1 MKRTFLSIII
11 SVLAVLGLSAQPVI
25 KKVQVALIPDHADA
39 LYKVGEQAK
48 FKVIAMDCGI
58 ALNDVTIDYEVS
70 EDLMPAHLKKSI
82 TLKGYEGSINAGTM
96 KEPGYLRVKA
106 IVKHEGSTYTS
117 YSTVGFDTDKLMPL
131 VKMPA
136 DFEAYWTNQLK
147 TLDKV
152 DLAPKM
158 ERIAERCTDKVE
170 VYHISY
176 GNVGRTR
183 MYGVLTMPKKEGK
196 YPAILRVPGA
206 GVHAMSGNVAWA
218 AKGAIVLEIGIHGIP
233 VIMEGSVYSDLANGV
248 LSSYFVDGIENRD
261 SYFYRRVFLGCVHA
275 VDFLLA
281 LPNSNGKVG
290 VMGGSQGGMLAMAT
304 SYLDKRIS
312 ATGVYFPAFCDQEAY
327 MHGRTGGWPHFFKNK
342 ENWKKE
348 YLETIRY
355 YDASN
360 FAKGLKAPVYY
371 AFGYN
376 DLTCGPTTSQA
387 TYNAIPAPKTLVI
400 GENQGHWLFPELFS
414 GMWEWM
420 IEELTK

>member
-1 MKRTFLSIII
+1 MKRKL
-11 SVLAVLGLSAQPVI
+11 LAIFMALMAVVMVSAQPVI
-25 KKVQVALIPDHADA
+25 KKVQVALVPDHADA

-58 ALNDVTIDYEVS
+58 ALNDVTINYEVS
-70 EDLMPAHLKKSI
+70 EDLMPAHLKKSV
-82 TLKGYEGSINAGTM
+82 TLKGFEGNFNAGTM
-96 KEPGYLRVKA
+96 KNPGYLRVKA
-106 IVKHEGSTYTS
+106 TVKHEGSTYVS

-131 VKMPA
+131 VKMPS
-136 DFEAYWTNQLK
+136 DFEEFWATQLK
-147 TLDKV
+147 SLEKV
-152 DLAPKM
+152 ELAPKM
-158 ERIAERCTDKVE
+158 ERIEERCTDKVD

-176 GNVGRTR
+176 GNINRTR

-218 AKGAIVLEIGIHGIP
+218 AKGAIILEIGIHGIP

-248 LSSYFVDGIENRD
+248 LSSYFIDGIENRD
-261 SYFYRRVFLGCVHA
+261 SYFYRRVFLGCVKA
-275 VDFLLA
+275 VDFLLS

-290 VMGGSQGGMLAMAT
+290 VMGGSQGGMLSIAT
-304 SYLDKRIS
+304 SWLDKRIS
-312 ATGVYFPAFCDQEAY
+312 ATGIYFPAFCDQEAY
-327 MHGRTGGWPHFFKNK
+327 MHGRTGGWPHFFKKK
-342 ENWKKE
+342 ENCKKE

-355 YDASN
+355 YDAAN

-376 DLTCGPTTSQA
+376 DITCGPTTSQA

-400 GENQGHWLFPELFS
+400 GENEGHWLFPEHFS

-420 IEELTK
+420 IKELNK